1 MSQIEQN
8 QQQQA
13 PTAMG
18 TAVEFSMAWLSTQ
31 GDIGSLVQ
39 RTLLTALQE
48 AQGLREVLQG
58 QTQEVAKVTADL
70 EGLRKQS
77 HDKEWL
83 KAQLATIPLPPQ
95 GLAQ

>member
-8 QQQQA
+8 QQQA
-13 PTAMG
+13 PTAMEA
-18 TAVEFSMAWLSTQ
+18 AVEFSMAWLSTQ

-58 QTQEVAKVTADL
+58 QTQELDQTKKALSEYEKPQTGPTAKPRGIT
-70 EGLRKQS
+70 Q
-77 HDKEWL
+77 
-83 KAQLATIPLPPQ
+83 Q
-95 GLAQ
+95 